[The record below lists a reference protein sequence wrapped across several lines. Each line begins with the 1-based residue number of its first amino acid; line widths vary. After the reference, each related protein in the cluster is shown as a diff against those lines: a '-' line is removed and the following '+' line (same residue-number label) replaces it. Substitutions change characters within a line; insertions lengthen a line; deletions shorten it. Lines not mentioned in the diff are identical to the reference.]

1 MNYPF
6 NEGDTY
12 YTINGNCI
20 VQSYWDDQSEELFD
34 VNKMYFATLNEA
46 IYFYKYQRN
55 RDMLNSAVNLIDDKD
70 FFEGFEYFND
80 EPKLS
85 LIL

>member
-12 YTINGNCI
+12 YTIEGNCI
-20 VQSYWDDQSEELFD
+20 VQSCWDDQSEELFD
-34 VNKMYFATLNEA
+34 INEMYFTTLNEA
-46 IYFYKYQRN
+46 IYFYKYQMN
-55 RDMLNSAVNLIDDKD
+55 RDMLNSAVNLINDKD

-80 EPKLS
+80 EPKL
-85 LIL
+85 LLFQ